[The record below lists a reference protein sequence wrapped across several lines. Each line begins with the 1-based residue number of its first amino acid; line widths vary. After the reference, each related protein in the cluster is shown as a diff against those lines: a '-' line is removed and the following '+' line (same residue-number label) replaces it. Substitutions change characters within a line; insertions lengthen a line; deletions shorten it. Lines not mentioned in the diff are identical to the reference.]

1 MPTDRAESESV
12 DSAESEGVDSAES
25 TLSDSGPAD
34 SNADTSASPT
44 VPAESPTFAWSHTP
58 AESRLLRG
66 LVALPVGVV
75 SGFALA
81 VVLGALG
88 VVALLA
94 LDGRFLLAAGAL
106 LAFVFALS
114 RTAPHLLAHRTA
126 DFAAPFRGLGA
137 RTLAAGTV
145 AGVAVL
151 AGGALVLPEGW
162 FPAFVGATL
171 VGPLLVASL
180 FSSEGELDAEAG
192 RLTYHGTE
200 VDLSTLAGV
209 GRWSV
214 GGYVVYRL
222 SYAAGA
228 ATFTTP
234 RTLVVPRR
242 VDSHLRDAL
251 ESGVA
256 ADAGDPGPS
265 RTAVRVVAALIG
277 LSLFAFA
284 GVLLTVEPTGVAST
298 GGPSRGDAVL
308 WYAALMAG
316 LFGAI
321 FLSLGIRGG

>member
-1 MPTDRAESESV
+1 MPT
-12 DSAESEGVDSAES
+12 DSAESEPTA
-25 TLSDSGPAD
+25 SDAGPAD
-34 SNADTSASPT
+34 SNADGSPT
-44 VPAESPTFAWSHTP
+44 PPADSPTFAWSHTP

-75 SGFALA
+75 SGFALGL
-81 VVLGALG
+81 VLGALG
-88 VVALLA
+88 FVVLIALN
-94 LDGRFLLAAGAL
+94 GRYLLAAGTL

-114 RTAPHLLAHRTA
+114 RTAPHLLAHRTG
-126 DFAAPFRGLGA
+126 DFDAAFRGLGA

-151 AGGALVLPEGW
+151 AVGALVLPDDL
-162 FPAFVGATL
+162 FPVFVGATL

-192 RLTYHGTE
+192 RLTYQGTD
-200 VDLSTLAGV
+200 VDLSTLVGV

-214 GGYVVYRL
+214 GGYVAYRL

-251 ESGVA
+251 DAGVA

-265 RTAVRVVAALIG
+265 RTAVRLVAAAIG

-284 GVLLTVEPTGVAST
+284 GLLLTADPTGVAST
-298 GGPSRGDAVL
+298 GGSSRGDAVL
-308 WYAALMAG
+308 WYAALIAG